1 MKKTK
6 IIVIAIVVAIIVACL
21 VSIKY
26 LPFWSTILIAIASA
40 GSFVAGWFA
49 KKWYDENVKEE

>member
-1 MKKTK
+1 MKAK
-6 IIVIAIVVAIIVACL
+6 IITIAALAASLALVVVG
-21 VSIKY
+21 IKF

-40 GSFVAGWFA
+40 GSFVAGWFG